1 MHGIET
7 GWAVETSLDL
17 QWAHAIAPDAKLVLI
32 AANPAESTGVQG
44 FPSLFKG
51 IQYAIDHYPGAPIS
65 QSFGCA
71 EQSFQSAA
79 DVQLAKYEKVYQ
91 QAAAAR
97 CTVLAAAGDWGTANF
112 SKQGNVYPSQTVL
125 WPASSP
131 SVTAVGGTWLQY
143 GWEWNPAITFSDF
156 LATSDFVSFLN
167 FDSTPGRVE
176 AVWREDWYEF
186 VNGGSGAAT
195 GGGLSAIF
203 ATPAWQS
210 GLPSSLLQGRR
221 GVPDV
226 SWNAAIDGGVLV
238 YFTPLASWLFVG
250 GTSASTPQIAG
261 VVALANQLRAAG
273 GKGPVGHLA
282 PALYLLPSS
291 DFNDI
296 VPQTFG
302 SGANA
307 ATVDNN
313 QRYGFEIPGLPTTAG
328 YDLTTGRGSPKAHG
342 FAHDLATMI
351 P

>member
-1 MHGIET
+1 
-7 GWAVETSLDL
+7 
-17 QWAHAIAPDAKLVLI
+17 
-32 AANPAESTGVQG
+32 
-44 FPSLFKG
+44 
-51 IQYAIDHYPGAPIS
+51 
-65 QSFGCA
+65 
-71 EQSFQSAA
+71 QSAA
-79 DVQLAKYEKVYQ
+79 EVQLAKYEKIYQ

-112 SKQGNVYPSQTVL
+112 SKQGNVYPLQTVI

-176 AVWREDWYEF
+176 AVWREDWFEF
-186 VNGGSGAAT
+186 VNGGAGPAT

-282 PALYLLPSS
+282 PALYLLPPS

-302 SGANA
+302 SGANTV
-307 ATVDNN
+307 TVDNN
-313 QRYGFEIPGLPTTAG
+313 QRYGFEVPGLATTAG

-342 FAHDLATMI
+342 FVHHLASLV